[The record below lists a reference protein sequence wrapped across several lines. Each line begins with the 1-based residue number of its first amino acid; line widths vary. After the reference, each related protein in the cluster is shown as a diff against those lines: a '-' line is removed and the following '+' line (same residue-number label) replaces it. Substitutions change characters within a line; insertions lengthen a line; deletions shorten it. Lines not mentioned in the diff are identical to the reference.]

1 MENFR
6 IKGIDGFFSCKIVR
20 MFNRLQHFKN
30 NGKIKL
36 IASVPAGNY
45 ESHGVKACGNSNA
58 FDQLSAELIKY
69 IGMDDIKFIGSNPSF
84 WRSKKV

>member
-6 IKGIDGFFSCKIVR
+6 IKGIDGFFCCKIVR
-20 MFNRLQHFKN
+20 MFNRLQHFKS

-45 ESHGVKACGNSNA
+45 ESHGVKACGNSNQ
-58 FDQLSAELIKY
+58 FNGIFPTIEEIKN
-69 IGMDDIKFIGSNPSF
+69 F
-84 WRSKKV
+84 KVWYK